1 MQGWKEFEVKKMNNE
16 TNVIVLVELEHI
28 DVVHSNGELHLIA
41 TYSRTLEF
49 SNDGSPFIWQAKQI

>member
-41 TYSRTLEF
+41 TFKNT
-49 SNDGSPFIWQAKQI
+49 